1 MSEEKPMINPTI
13 PPSRATRGK
22 PPGRIKIGFRDYEV
36 YLADHA
42 QAVNEQKFGS
52 CSSSLGY
59 IWIDLG
65 LDAHNVASTMLH
77 ELSHAI
83 WSVWG
88 RGDNEMIGQEQ
99 AALLFSNGFATVFRD
114 NPKLVRWICK
124 NLESEPSAVSRQP
137 KRGRTLKAD
146 HGG

>member
-1 MSEEKPMINPTI
+1 MIKPTI
-13 PPSRATRGK
+13 PSSRATRGE
-22 PPGRIKIGFRDYEV
+22 PPGRIKVGFRDYEV

-77 ELSHAI
+77 ELSYAI

-88 RGDNEMIGQEQ
+88 RGDGERIDQEQ
-99 AALLFSNGFATVFRD
+99 AALLFANGFATVFRD
-114 NPKLVRWICK
+114 NPELVEWICE
-124 NLESEPSAVSRQP
+124 NLRQAES
-137 KRGRTLKAD
+137 G
-146 HGG
+146 